1 MNVRLECIDHG
12 HAPEQ
17 AAMLE
22 QIRGN
27 NGGREPLG
35 VVKTLL
41 YRPELFGG
49 PFSDELDDVMRG
61 PSDWSP
67 GERELFAGFAS
78 LRNQCLF

>member
-17 AAMLE
+17 AAMLAH
-22 QIRGN
+22 IREMS
-27 NGGREPLG
+27 GREPLG

-49 PFSDELDDVMRG
+49 PFSEELDDVMRG
-61 PSDWSP
+61 PSEWSA

-78 LRNQCLF
+78 HLNQCLF

>member
-1 MNVRLECIDHG
+1 MNVRLACIDHG

-22 QIRGN
+22 TIRSN
-27 NGGREPLG
+27 SGREPLG